1 MRKQANIL
9 ESLQHLLNPEFVAAS
24 GATWAAGDAMF
35 NKLRSVGET
44 HSPTLF
50 EAAYR
55 HGRDGKQINLHT
67 QGMLQNVLGR
77 DTAVPMQQGRKMGE
91 YMRAR
96 GFSPEQEARYLAL
109 QSEAA
114 NRSNRAGFIEGMG
127 NRNLKQFD
135 KQHVPY
141 ASELEQLALR
151 QNVSDEKVQ
160 RIISA
165 MPDDAARK
173 RSVQHLIPDAT
184 LAATAPFTDARL
196 ATRPLFRRVDE
207 TKLGRKVD
215 QLLQPPTAPPTSV
228 AGKVV
233 GGTKKG
239 MSVTKRYLS

>member
-1 MRKQANIL
+1 MRKQANFL
-9 ESLQHLLNPEFVAAS
+9 ESLQHLMSPEFVAAT
-24 GATWAAGDAMF
+24 GATWAAGDAAF
-35 NKLRSVGET
+35 NKLRSVGQS
-44 HSPTLF
+44 HAPTLF
-50 EAAYR
+50 EAAYQ

-77 DTAVPMQQGRKMGE
+77 DTSVPMQQGRKLGE
-91 YMRAR
+91 YMRHR
-96 GFSPEQEARYLAL
+96 GFTPEQEARYLAL

-114 NRSNRAGFIEGMG
+114 NRANRSGFIDGMA

-151 QNVSDEKVQ
+151 QNMTDGKVK

-165 MPDDAARK
+165 LPDEAARK
-173 RSVQHLIPDAT
+173 PGVSHLIPDAT

-207 TKLGRKVD
+207 TKVGRKVD
-215 QLLQPPTAPPTSV
+215 AFLQAPPTKPETV
-228 AGKVV
+228 AGKLV

-239 MSVTKRYLS
+239 MNATKRYLS